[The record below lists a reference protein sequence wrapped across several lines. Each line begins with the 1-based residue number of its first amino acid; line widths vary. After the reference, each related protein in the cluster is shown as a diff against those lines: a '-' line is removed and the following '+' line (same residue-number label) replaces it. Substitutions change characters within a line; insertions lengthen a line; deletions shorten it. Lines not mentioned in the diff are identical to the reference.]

1 MWIRTLLAIITL
13 TFLAPA
19 IQAQD
24 EYDDLLILYVDGDYE
39 KLISK
44 AERYAEKDR
53 KAPQPLLYLS
63 KAYYEISKDEELRD
77 EYPKAFRDAMKNAS
91 KYSRKDKEREF
102 WDVNAEYFAEL
113 RSEAMREADLFMAEK
128 DPRGLSQ
135 ASRIYK
141 YLVDIDPD
149 DVSSSM
155 MYCAVLYQLN
165 RRGEADMI
173 MRDLGP
179 KLTNINTDRMD
190 DDQKEMLKFGFIQY
204 AEYLKEQGRADSAR
218 VTMNIAHPYFKDD
231 NEFQLSYDEIQR

>member
-1 MWIRTLLAIITL
+1 MWIRTLLAIVVLSLMT
-13 TFLAPA
+13 PQ

-24 EYDDLLILYVDGDYE
+24 DYDDLLILYVDGDYE

-44 AERYAEKDR
+44 AERYTEKDR

-77 EYPKAFRDAMKNAS
+77 DYPKAFRDAMKYAS
-91 KYSRKDKEREF
+91 KYSRKDKDREF
-102 WDVNAEYFAEL
+102 WDINSEYFAEL
-113 RSEAMREADLFMAEK
+113 RSEAMREADLFMADK

-135 ASRIYK
+135 AARIYK
-141 YLVDIDPD
+141 YLVDLDPD
-149 DVSSSM
+149 DASAGM
-155 MYCAVLYQLN
+155 IYCAVLYQIN

-173 MRDLGP
+173 MRELSP
-179 KLTNINTDRMD
+179 KLSELNTDRMD

-204 AEYLKEQGRADSAR
+204 AEYLKEQGLADSAR